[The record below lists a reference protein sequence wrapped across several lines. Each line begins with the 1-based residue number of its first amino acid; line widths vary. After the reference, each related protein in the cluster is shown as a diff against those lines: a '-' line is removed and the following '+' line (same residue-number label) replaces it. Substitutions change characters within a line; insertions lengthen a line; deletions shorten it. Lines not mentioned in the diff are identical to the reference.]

1 MARRRNAASK
11 KKRAQLTDEE
21 TEIAAARMMAA
32 AQAHQRASVWC
43 FDKPDAK
50 PPNIDAFFFP
60 TVSFELLL
68 LSVEQSLRL
77 LLLLHFSIIRD
88 DTDHNPHVLYGDILN
103 KSGSKVGI
111 RHRII
116 SRMNSLGQTEGID
129 SVSEKELRACL
140 SKHDSSYL
148 NVRYFDL
155 NRQARLNNKWGFSPR
170 DVQILHCLALALIG
184 LNMDEM
190 KERGIRALLSMSRIP
205 ESEMTEEMKELKDRF
220 ITKPS

>member
-155 NRQARLNNKWGFSPR
+155 NLQARLNNKWGFSPR